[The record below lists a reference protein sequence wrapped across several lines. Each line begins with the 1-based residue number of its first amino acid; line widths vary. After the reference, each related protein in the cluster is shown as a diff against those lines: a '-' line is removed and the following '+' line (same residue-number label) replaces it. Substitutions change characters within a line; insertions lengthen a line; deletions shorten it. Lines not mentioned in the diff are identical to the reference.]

1 MPELVT
7 VSSIERNEKLTA
19 YIERLFEKGLYNEI
33 MLAIGMHS
41 VLIDPQHTITEQ
53 NRLYNF
59 VLAII
64 KKKISS
70 QYPQAYSSWLSSFPE
85 IISSIAESRE
95 VVTDMAAADT
105 LASRHAAFGPF
116 KSVDEFYFW
125 ALGDRRLTLDHI
137 IKYIEKTVERHKK
150 KA

>member
-19 YIERLFEKGLYNEI
+19 YIESLFEKGLYNDI
-33 MLAIGMHS
+33 MLAIGMYS
-41 VLIDPQHTITEQ
+41 ILIDPQHTITEQ

-59 VLAII
+59 VLDLI

-70 QYPQAYSSWLSSFPE
+70 KNPRAYSSWLSSFSG
-85 IISSIAESRE
+85 IMSSIAESRE
-95 VVTDMAAADT
+95 VVTDMAAADI

-116 KSVDEFYFW
+116 KSVNEFYFW
-125 ALGDRRLTLDHI
+125 ALDDRRLTLDHI
-137 IKYIEKTVERHKK
+137 IKYIEKTVERHEKN
-150 KA
+150 A